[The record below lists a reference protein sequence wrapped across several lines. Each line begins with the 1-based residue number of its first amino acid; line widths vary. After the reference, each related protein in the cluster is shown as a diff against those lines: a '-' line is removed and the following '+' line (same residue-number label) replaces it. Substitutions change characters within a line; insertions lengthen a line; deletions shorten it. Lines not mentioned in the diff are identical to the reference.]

1 MNMRRIIVI
10 IGLLIVPCVAVA
22 QNNGRTLKPNCRKIA
37 RVVKSPESP
46 YFIDSLEARFS
57 RCDTT
62 MTVDGLRC
70 LYYSGH
76 AALASAHQQFLLL
89 SSRFGV
95 TSRRAGDAWWR
106 YQMLLTA
113 VWSSGDGSKRKPL
126 YVTQMDDAIQAV
138 TDFGSPLFFK
148 IKGNH
153 KKVSVAPQQ

>member
-1 MNMRRIIVI
+1 MRKIIVI
-10 IGLLIVPCVAVA
+10 IGLLIVSCVAMA
-22 QNNGRTLKPNCRKIA
+22 QDNGRTLKPKYRKIA

-62 MTVDGLRC
+62 MTVDDLRC

-76 AALASAHQQFLLL
+76 ATLAGTHQQLLLL

-113 VWSSGDGSKRKPL
+113 VWSSVDGSRRKPL
-126 YVTQMDDAIQAV
+126 HVTQMYDAIQTA
-138 TDFGSPLFFK
+138 TDFGAPLFFK
-148 IKGNH
+148 IKGNR